1 MYEYKVNI
9 LKVVDGD
16 TVDVDIDLGFGCWLR
31 NERVRIVGI
40 DTPESRTSDRVE
52 KVFGEAAKQRLVSL
66 LSSEAILIS
75 QVSKMG
81 ENMKGKFGRILGDFK
96 TITGEIVTE
105 VLMKEGH
112 AVAYNGGN
120 KEKIQPKHLE
130 NRQRL
135 VSEGKV
141 DLQGLEITKPALVQK
156 PIVEE
161 PVVEEVSAPVK
172 KKKKKTTKKK

>member
-40 DTPESRTSDRVE
+40 DCPESRTSDRIE
-52 KVFGEAAKQRLVSL
+52 KVFGQAAKDRLISIL
-66 LSSEAILIS
+66 GPEAVLIS

-96 TITGEIVTE
+96 TIYGKLVSET
-105 VLMKEGH
+105 LMEEGH
-112 AVAYNGGN
+112 AVAYNGGDKDN
-120 KEKIQPKHLE
+120 VQKQHLA
-130 NRQRL
+130 NRQKL
-135 VSEGKV
+135 IDDKKV
-141 DLQGLEITKPALVQK
+141 PVPDGMTLTPNKVNTFKATKPPLR
-156 PIVEE
+156 
-161 PVVEEVSAPVK
+161 K
-172 KKKKKTTKKK
+172 KKNKKK

>member
-40 DTPESRTSDRVE
+40 DTPESRTSDKIE
-52 KVFGEAAKQRLVSL
+52 KVFGEAAKQRVTSL
-66 LSSEAILIS
+66 LSSEATLIS
-75 QVSKMG
+75 QISKMG

-96 TITGEIVTE
+96 TINDQIISTT
-105 VLMKEGH
+105 LMEEGH
-112 AVAYNGGN
+112 AVAYSGGD
-120 KEKIQPKHLE
+120 KEAVQAQHLK

-135 VSEGKV
+135 IDEGKV
-141 DLQGLEITKPALVQK
+141 PTPDGMTLTPNKVNTFKATKPPLR
-156 PIVEE
+156 
-161 PVVEEVSAPVK
+161 K
-172 KKKKKTTKKK
+172 KKNKKK

>member
-40 DTPESRTSDRVE
+40 DTPESRTSDRIE
-52 KVFGEAAKQRLVSL
+52 KVFGEAAKQRLTSL
-66 LSSEAILIS
+66 LSSEATLIS
-75 QVSKMG
+75 QISKMG

-96 TITGEIVTE
+96 TINDQIISTT
-105 VLMKEGH
+105 LMEEGH
-112 AVAYNGGN
+112 AVAYNGGD
-120 KEKIQPKHLE
+120 KEAVQAQHLK

-135 VSEGKV
+135 IDEGKV
-141 DLQGLEITKPALVQK
+141 PTPDGMTLTPNKVNTFKATKPPLR
-156 PIVEE
+156 
-161 PVVEEVSAPVK
+161 K
-172 KKKKKTTKKK
+172 KKSKKK

>member
-40 DTPESRTSDRVE
+40 DCPESRTSDRIE
-52 KVFGEAAKQRLVSL
+52 KVFGEAAKQRLTSL
-66 LSSEAILIS
+66 LRSEATLIS
-75 QVSKMG
+75 QISKMG

-96 TITGEIVTE
+96 TINDQIVSTT
-105 VLMKEGH
+105 LMEEGH
-112 AVAYNGGN
+112 AVAYNGGD
-120 KEKIQPKHLE
+120 KEAVQAQHLK

-135 VSEGKV
+135 IDEGKV
-141 DLQGLEITKPALVQK
+141 PTPDGMTLTPNKVNTFKATKPPLR
-156 PIVEE
+156 
-161 PVVEEVSAPVK
+161 K
-172 KKKKKTTKKK
+172 KKNKKK

>member
-40 DTPESRTSDRVE
+40 DCPESRTSDRIE
-52 KVFGEAAKQRLVSL
+52 KVFGEAAKQRLTSL
-66 LSSEAILIS
+66 LSSEATLIS
-75 QVSKMG
+75 QISKMG

-96 TITGEIVTE
+96 TINDQVISTT
-105 VLMKEGH
+105 LMEEGH
-112 AVAYNGGN
+112 AVAYSGGD
-120 KEKIQPKHLE
+120 KEAVQAQHLK

-135 VSEGKV
+135 IDEGKV
-141 DLQGLEITKPALVQK
+141 PTPDGMTLTPNKVNTFKATKPPLR
-156 PIVEE
+156 
-161 PVVEEVSAPVK
+161 K
-172 KKKKKTTKKK
+172 KKNKKK

>member
-81 ENMKGKFGRILGDFK
+81 ENMKGKFGR
-96 TITGEIVTE
+96 TVSYT
-105 VLMKEGH
+105 
-112 AVAYNGGN
+112 
-120 KEKIQPKHLE
+120 HLTLPTSD
-130 NRQRL
+130 L
-135 VSEGKV
+135 V
-141 DLQGLEITKPALVQK
+141 
-156 PIVEE
+156 
-161 PVVEEVSAPVK
+161 
-172 KKKKKTTKKK
+172 